1 MLLNMRMI
9 KEVIAPEQGMR
20 IISRARSARLSPT
33 NSREELLSAG
43 KLMRRLSP
51 LPEPSHS
58 DKGKR
63 RASRLQ
69 LPSKEHVLVTPQTDL
84 PRAQLVTWQS

>member
-1 MLLNMRMI
+1 MLLNMRRI

-33 NSREELLSAG
+33 NSREELLSVG

-63 RASRLQ
+63 QALRLQ
-69 LPSKEHVLVTPQTDL
+69 LSSKEHVLVTSQANL
-84 PRAQLVTWQS
+84 PRA